1 MMAFKDMREFID
13 ALEKRGWLKR
23 IQTEVDPILEIAEI
37 TDRVSKMP
45 GGGYALLFEN
55 VKGYDIPV
63 ITNMMG
69 SFERMSLALGVND
82 LDDIAKEIEQM
93 MELPKPGSGLMDK
106 LKALPKLAE
115 IASFMPK
122 TVKKAPCQEV
132 VITDN
137 PDINQFPV
145 LKTWPQDAGRF
156 ITLPLVFSRDPVS
169 GKRNCGMYRMQVYD
183 GQTTGMHWHKHK
195 GGAEHHRKG
204 KEAKEPGNRIMEVAV
219 AIGADPAVIYS
230 ATAPLPPDIDE
241 MMFAGFL
248 RKQSVEMVKCVTV
261 DLEVPANAEIVLE
274 GYVDLDELRTE
285 GPFGDHT
292 GYYSLA
298 DLYPVFHI
306 KAITH
311 RKNPIYPATLV
322 GKPPQED
329 AYIGKA
335 TERIFLPLMKVML
348 PEIVDVNM
356 PIEGGFHNCVIVS
369 IRKRYPYHA
378 RKVMSGL
385 WGMGLMM
392 LAKMIIVVDEDV
404 NVHDYAEVAWRV
416 FHNIDARRD
425 VMFVD
430 GPTDD
435 LDHASQ
441 LPHITS
447 KMGIDATKKW
457 ESEGFTREWPD
468 DIVMDEET
476 KKMVDRKWKSY
487 GIEED

>member
-1 MMAFKDMREFID
+1 MAFHDIREFID
-13 ALEKRGWLKR
+13 ELERRGWLKR
-23 IQTEVDPILEIAEI
+23 IKTEVDPILEIAEI

-55 VKGYDIPV
+55 VKGHDIPV
-63 ITNMMG
+63 LTNVMG
-69 SFERMSLALGVND
+69 SYERMSLALGVEK
-82 LDDIAKEIEQM
+82 LDDIAAEIQQM
-93 MELPKPGSGLMDK
+93 MELPTPGGGFMDK

-122 TVKKAPCQEV
+122 TVRKAPCQEV
-132 VITDN
+132 VLTGDDVDLN
-137 PDINQFPV
+137 RFPI
-145 LKTWPQDAGRF
+145 LKTWPQDAERF
-156 ITLPLVFSRDPVS
+156 ITLPLVFSKDPVS

-183 GQTTGMHWHKHK
+183 GKTTGMHWHKHK

-204 KEAKEPGNRIMEVAV
+204 KKALPAGERKMEVAV

-241 MMFAGFL
+241 MVFAGFL
-248 RKQSVEMVKCVTV
+248 RKQSVEMVKCKTV

-274 GYVDLDELRTE
+274 GYVDLDELRVE

-306 KAITH
+306 QAITH
-311 RKNPIYPATLV
+311 RRDPIYTATLV

-329 AYIGKA
+329 AYLGKA
-335 TERIFLPLMKVML
+335 TERIFLPLMKIML
-348 PEIVDVNM
+348 PEIVDIDM
-356 PIEGGFHNCVIVS
+356 PLEGGFHNCVIVS

-378 RKVMSGL
+378 RKVMNGL

-392 LAKMIIVVDEDV
+392 LAKLIVVVDEDV
-404 NVHDYAEVAWRV
+404 DVHNYSEVSWRV

-435 LDHASQ
+435 LDHAAQ
-441 LPHITS
+441 RPHFSS

-457 ESEGFTREWPD
+457 PNEGFEREWPD
-468 DIVMDEET
+468 DIEMNEET
-476 KKMVDRKWKSY
+476 KNLVDRKWTQY
-487 GIEED
+487 GIE

>member
-1 MMAFKDMREFID
+1 MPYNDLREFIHD
-13 ALEKRGWLKR
+13 LEKRGWLKR
-23 IQTEVDPILEIAEI
+23 IHTEVSHHLEISEI
-37 TDRVSKMP
+37 TDRVSKSKEKNV
-45 GGGYALLFEN
+45 ALLFDN
-55 VKGYDIPV
+55 VKGFDIPV
-63 ITNMMG
+63 VTNLMG
-69 SFERMSLALGVND
+69 SYERMCLALGVSS

-93 MELPKPGSGLMDK
+93 MELPKPGGGMLDK

-122 TVKKAPCQEV
+122 IVKKAPCQEV
-132 VITDN
+132 VITEE
-137 PDINQFPV
+137 PDLFKFPV
-145 LKTWPQDAGRF
+145 LTCWPEDGGPF
-156 ITLPLVFSRDPVS
+156 ITLPLVFSKDPVT

-183 GQTTGMHWHKHK
+183 KQTTGMHWHKHK
-195 GGAEHHRKG
+195 GGAEHHRKSD
-204 KEAKEPGNRIMEVAV
+204 KLNPDSRKMEVAV
-219 AIGADPAVIYS
+219 AIGCDPAVIYS

-241 MMFAGFL
+241 MVFAGFL
-248 RKQSVEMVKCVTV
+248 RKQAVEMVPCKTV
-261 DLEVPANAEIVLE
+261 DLEVPARAEIVLE

-298 DLYPVFHI
+298 DEYPVFHI
-306 KAITH
+306 TAITH
-311 RKNPIYPATLV
+311 RKDPIYAATLV
-322 GKPPQED
+322 GQPPQED
-329 AYIGKA
+329 AYLGKA
-335 TERIFLPLMKVML
+335 TERIFLPLMKIML
-348 PEIVDVNM
+348 PEIVDIDM

-392 LAKMIIVVDEDV
+392 LAKLIIVVDEDV
-404 NVHDYAEVAWRV
+404 DVHDYSQVAWRV

-425 VMFVD
+425 IMFVD

-441 LPHITS
+441 LPFISS

-457 ESEGFTREWPD
+457 ASEGFQREWPN
-468 DIVMDEET
+468 DIVMSKEIKDL
-476 KKMVDRKWKSY
+476 VDRKWKSY
-487 GIEED
+487 GIE

>member
-1 MMAFKDMREFID
+1 MAFKDMREFID

>member
-1 MMAFKDMREFID
+1 MAFRDLREFI
-13 ALEKRGWLKR
+13 AGLEERGWLKR
-23 IQTEVDPILEIAEI
+23 IKTEVDPELEISEI
-37 TDRVSKMP
+37 TDRVSKMK

-63 ITNMMG
+63 LTNAMG
-69 SFERMSLALGVND
+69 SYERISLALGVSD
-82 LDDIAKEIEQM
+82 LEEIAAEIRQIF
-93 MELPKPGSGLMDK
+93 ELPKPESGLLDK
-106 LKALPKLAE
+106 LKMLPKLAE
-115 IASFMPK
+115 FASYMPK

-132 VITDN
+132 VITDE
-137 PDINQFPV
+137 PDLNKFPI
-145 LKTWPQDAGRF
+145 LKCWPQDGGRF
-156 ITLPLVFSRDPVS
+156 ITLPLVFSKDPVT

-183 GQTTGMHWHKHK
+183 GRTTGMHWHKHK
-195 GGAEHHRKG
+195 GGAEHYRKG
-204 KEAKEPGNRIMEVAV
+204 QALKKGERKMEVAV

-248 RKQSVEMVKCVTV
+248 RKQPVEMVKCKTV
-261 DLEVPANAEIVLE
+261 DLEVPAHAEIVLE
-274 GYVDLDELRTE
+274 GYVDLDELRVE

-292 GYYSLA
+292 GYYSLP
-298 DLYPVFHI
+298 DLYPVFHVQ
-306 KAITH
+306 AITH
-311 RKNPIYPATLV
+311 RKDPIYAATIV

-329 AYIGKA
+329 AYLGKA
-335 TERIFLPLMKVML
+335 TERIFLPLLKLML
-348 PEIVDVNM
+348 PEIVDIDM

-369 IRKRYPYHA
+369 IRKQYPYHA

-385 WGMGLMM
+385 WGLGLMM
-392 LAKMIIVVDEDV
+392 LAKMIIVVDHDV
-404 NVHDYAEVAWRV
+404 NVHDYGEVAWRV

-425 VMFVD
+425 IMFVD

-457 ESEGFTREWPD
+457 AAEGFVREWPD
-468 DIVMDEET
+468 DIEMSEEI
-476 KKMVDRKWKSY
+476 KKLVDRKWKAY
-487 GIEED
+487 GIE

>member
-1 MMAFKDMREFID
+1 MAFKDVREFID
-13 ALEKRGWLKR
+13 ELKKRNWLKR
-23 IQTEVDPILEIAEI
+23 ITAEVDPILEIAEI

-55 VKGYDIPV
+55 VKGFDTPV
-63 ITNMMG
+63 LTNMMG
-69 SFERMSLALGVND
+69 SYERMSLALGVD
-82 LDDIAKEIEQM
+82 KLDDIAREIEEM
-93 MELPKPGSGLMDK
+93 MELPKPASGFMDK
-106 LKALPKLAE
+106 LKVLPKLAE

-137 PDINQFPV
+137 PDLNKFPI
-145 LKTWPQDAGRF
+145 LQTWPQDAGRF
-156 ITLPLVFSRDPVS
+156 ITLPLVFSKDPVS

-195 GGAEHHRKG
+195 GGAEHQRKG
-204 KEAKEPGNRIMEVAV
+204 QEAKQAGKRIMEVAV
-219 AIGADPAVIYS
+219 AIGTDPAVIYS

-248 RKQSVEMVKCVTV
+248 RKQSVEMVKCITV

-274 GYVDLDELRTE
+274 GYVDLDELRLE

-298 DLYPVFHI
+298 DMYPVFHLT
-306 KAITH
+306 AITH
-311 RKNPIYPATLV
+311 RKNPIYAATLV

-335 TERIFLPLMKVML
+335 TERIFLPLMKIML

-392 LAKMIIVVDEDV
+392 LAKMIIVVDENVD
-404 NVHDYAEVAWRV
+404 VHDYAQVAWRV
-416 FHNIDARRD
+416 FHNIDAKRD
-425 VMFVD
+425 TMFVE

-435 LDHASQ
+435 LDHAAQ

-457 ESEGFTREWPD
+457 PSEGFVREWPD
-468 DIVMDEET
+468 DIEMDQET
-476 KKMVDRKWKSY
+476 INLVDRKWTSY
-487 GIEED
+487 GIE